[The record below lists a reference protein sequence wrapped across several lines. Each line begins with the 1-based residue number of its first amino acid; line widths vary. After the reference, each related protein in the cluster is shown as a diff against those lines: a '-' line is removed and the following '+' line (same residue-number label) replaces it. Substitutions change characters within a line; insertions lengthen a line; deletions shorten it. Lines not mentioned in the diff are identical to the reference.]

1 MKKKTATILA
11 TTLLASTM
19 LCRFLFATVG
29 NAPVITDSLTS
40 FNQAG
45 VLYKEG
51 KFDQAIAIYEALGA
65 SGTPNAAL
73 LYNLG
78 NSYYRAQK
86 PGMALIAYERALR
99 LAPRDG
105 DIRFNAAFIR
115 QLAGEPDPGF
125 AQYML
130 SMLTGAVSL
139 NEAAVASIILLY
151 LCTILGAL
159 WLFRGHRMALLSIF
173 FCAIMLGTS
182 AGILALKVY
191 DEVITRH
198 AIVTTGP
205 AEVRNGPDM
214 NESVGF
220 SLPEGRSVEILSVQ
234 GDWTAIAIRAEGLK
248 GWVATKNIQT
258 I

>member
-1 MKKKTATILA
+1 
-11 TTLLASTM
+11 
-19 LCRFLFATVG
+19 
-29 NAPVITDSLTS
+29 
-40 FNQAG
+40 
-45 VLYKEG
+45 
-51 KFDQAIAIYEALGA
+51 
-65 SGTPNAAL
+65 
-73 LYNLG
+73 
-78 NSYYRAQK
+78 
-86 PGMALIAYERALR
+86 
-99 LAPRDG
+99 
-105 DIRFNAAFIR
+105 
-115 QLAGEPDPGF
+115 
-125 AQYML
+125 
-130 SMLTGAVSL
+130 
-139 NEAAVASIILLY
+139 
-151 LCTILGAL
+151 
-159 WLFRGHRMALLSIF
+159 MALLSIF